1 MGEQRQLHPRET
13 MDDITEVS
21 STASIERKNTFMITK
36 STEARSKTVFST
48 IIGGVIGLLIC
59 LMLAP
64 IIGITFGVVFILI
77 GLVAAP
83 FLMVGQ
89 VKDRTQQVR
98 WKRLQEIAE
107 PEHRRRGFLPQFES
121 ARASKQSEGDVDT
134 VSAST
139 QMQPSLPVRMK
150 ARRNMLFIVL
160 LVVLMT
166 VVVLPSQ
173 AFAMVENDGGASA
186 PACATTTSTQVD
198 YTTCLPSGRW
208 GSNVGSITSRIEPSS
223 GILGFIANVPAL
235 IGHTTRTP
243 CRTC

>member
-1 MGEQRQLHPRET
+1 

-64 IIGITFGVVFILI
+64 IISITFGVVFILI

-98 WKRLQEIAE
+98 WKRLLRRLQSRNIAGE
-107 PEHRRRGFLPQFES
+107 VFYPNSNQPERLS
-121 ARASKQSEGDVDT
+121 
-134 VSAST
+134 
-139 QMQPSLPVRMK
+139 SLKEM
-150 ARRNMLFIVL
+150 
-160 LVVLMT
+160 
-166 VVVLPSQ
+166 
-173 AFAMVENDGGASA
+173 
-186 PACATTTSTQVD
+186 
-198 YTTCLPSGRW
+198 W
-208 GSNVGSITSRIEPSS
+208 
-223 GILGFIANVPAL
+223 IL
-235 IGHTTRTP
+235 
-243 CRTC
+243 

>member
-1 MGEQRQLHPRET
+1 

-98 WKRLQEIAE
+98 WKKTPQEIAE
-107 PEHRRRGFLPQFES
+107 PEHRRRGFHPNS
-121 ARASKQSEGDVDT
+121 N
-134 VSAST
+134 
-139 QMQPSLPVRMK
+139 QPEHLS
-150 ARRNMLFIVL
+150 
-160 LVVLMT
+160 
-166 VVVLPSQ
+166 
-173 AFAMVENDGGASA
+173 
-186 PACATTTSTQVD
+186 
-198 YTTCLPSGRW
+198 
-208 GSNVGSITSRIEPSS
+208 
-223 GILGFIANVPAL
+223 
-235 IGHTTRTP
+235 
-243 CRTC
+243 

>member
-1 MGEQRQLHPRET
+1 

-77 GLVAAP
+77 GIAYYLVLTRVLVAAP

-98 WKRLQEIAE
+98 WKRLLRRLQSRNIAGE
-107 PEHRRRGFLPQFES
+107 VFYPNSNQPEHLS
-121 ARASKQSEGDVDT
+121 
-134 VSAST
+134 
-139 QMQPSLPVRMK
+139 SLKEM
-150 ARRNMLFIVL
+150 
-160 LVVLMT
+160 
-166 VVVLPSQ
+166 
-173 AFAMVENDGGASA
+173 
-186 PACATTTSTQVD
+186 
-198 YTTCLPSGRW
+198 W
-208 GSNVGSITSRIEPSS
+208 
-223 GILGFIANVPAL
+223 IL
-235 IGHTTRTP
+235 
-243 CRTC
+243 

>member
-98 WKRLQEIAE
+98 WKRLLRRLQSRNIAGE
-107 PEHRRRGFLPQFES
+107 VFYPNSNQPERLSSLKEMWI
-121 ARASKQSEGDVDT
+121 T

-166 VVVLPSQ
+166 VSYCLPSIRHGR
-173 AFAMVENDGGASA
+173 ERWSASA

-223 GILGFIANVPAL
+223 GILGFISNVPA
-235 IGHTTRTP
+235 
-243 CRTC
+243 

>member
-89 VKDRTQQVR
+89 VKDR
-98 WKRLQEIAE
+98 WKRLLRRLQSRNIAGE
-107 PEHRRRGFLPQFES
+107 VFYPNSNQPERLS
-121 ARASKQSEGDVDT
+121 
-134 VSAST
+134 
-139 QMQPSLPVRMK
+139 SLKEM
-150 ARRNMLFIVL
+150 
-160 LVVLMT
+160 
-166 VVVLPSQ
+166 
-173 AFAMVENDGGASA
+173 
-186 PACATTTSTQVD
+186 
-198 YTTCLPSGRW
+198 W
-208 GSNVGSITSRIEPSS
+208 
-223 GILGFIANVPAL
+223 IL
-235 IGHTTRTP
+235 
-243 CRTC
+243 

>member
-36 STEARSKTVFST
+36 NAEARSKTVFST

-98 WKRLQEIAE
+98 WKRLLRKLQSRNIAGE
-107 PEHRRRGFLPQFES
+107 VFYPNSNQPEHLS
-121 ARASKQSEGDVDT
+121 
-134 VSAST
+134 
-139 QMQPSLPVRMK
+139 SLKEM
-150 ARRNMLFIVL
+150 
-160 LVVLMT
+160 
-166 VVVLPSQ
+166 
-173 AFAMVENDGGASA
+173 
-186 PACATTTSTQVD
+186 
-198 YTTCLPSGRW
+198 W
-208 GSNVGSITSRIEPSS
+208 
-223 GILGFIANVPAL
+223 IL
-235 IGHTTRTP
+235 
-243 CRTC
+243 

>member
-98 WKRLQEIAE
+98 WK
-107 PEHRRRGFLPQFES
+107 
-121 ARASKQSEGDVDT
+121 D
-134 VSAST
+134 
-139 QMQPSLPVRMK
+139 
-150 ARRNMLFIVL
+150 
-160 LVVLMT
+160 
-166 VVVLPSQ
+166 
-173 AFAMVENDGGASA
+173 
-186 PACATTTSTQVD
+186 
-198 YTTCLPSGRW
+198 
-208 GSNVGSITSRIEPSS
+208 SS
-223 GILGFIANVPAL
+223 GDCRAGTSPERFS
-235 IGHTTRTP
+235 TP
-243 CRTC
+243 IRISQSI

>member
-89 VKDRTQQVR
+89 VKDRTQRSMVQIHAP
-98 WKRLQEIAE
+98 LPID
-107 PEHRRRGFLPQFES
+107 RRSHHWGRRFLIS
-121 ARASKQSEGDVDT
+121 V
-134 VSAST
+134 
-139 QMQPSLPVRMK
+139 QPS
-150 ARRNMLFIVL
+150 
-160 LVVLMT
+160 
-166 VVVLPSQ
+166 
-173 AFAMVENDGGASA
+173 SA
-186 PACATTTSTQVD
+186 LDQS
-198 YTTCLPSGRW
+198 
-208 GSNVGSITSRIEPSS
+208 
-223 GILGFIANVPAL
+223 
-235 IGHTTRTP
+235 
-243 CRTC
+243 

>member
-1 MGEQRQLHPRET
+1 M
-13 MDDITEVS
+13 
-21 STASIERKNTFMITK
+21 
-36 STEARSKTVFST
+36 
-48 IIGGVIGLLIC
+48 
-59 LMLAP
+59 
-64 IIGITFGVVFILI
+64 
-77 GLVAAP
+77 
-83 FLMVGQ
+83 
-89 VKDRTQQVR
+89 
-98 WKRLQEIAE
+98 
-107 PEHRRRGFLPQFES
+107 
-121 ARASKQSEGDVDT
+121 
-134 VSAST
+134 SAST

-223 GILGFIANVPAL
+223 GILGFIANVPAM
-235 IGHTTRTP
+235 ISHTTRDILPNMLMQITQLCWSCALSLSQFAASFTP
-243 CRTC
+243 VSWPAAFPRR

>member
-1 MGEQRQLHPRET
+1 M
-13 MDDITEVS
+13 
-21 STASIERKNTFMITK
+21 
-36 STEARSKTVFST
+36 
-48 IIGGVIGLLIC
+48 
-59 LMLAP
+59 
-64 IIGITFGVVFILI
+64 
-77 GLVAAP
+77 
-83 FLMVGQ
+83 
-89 VKDRTQQVR
+89 
-98 WKRLQEIAE
+98 
-107 PEHRRRGFLPQFES
+107 
-121 ARASKQSEGDVDT
+121 
-134 VSAST
+134 SAST

-223 GILGFIANVPAL
+223 GILGFIANVPAM
-235 IGHTTRTP
+235 ISHTTRDILPNMLMQITQLCWSCA
-243 CRTC
+243 CR